1 MHSLACVGML
11 CVCLCV
17 CAMLSISQQ
26 SRCKTVQ
33 LARLSSATVLAT
45 LQIQT
50 HIYDNQWYV
59 FFSSTTDWMPLFQE
73 CYVIC
78 IVFPNVCI
86 CQYFIPFCC
95 WIVFHGMGNS
105 VCLTVHGSKDIWVV
119 FLFLL
124 LWIKLL
130 WIFVYRFLHEQRFS
144 LLRDYC
150 SWMKLLLCMVNVF
163 MYGKSVFMSDCTT
176 LC

>member
-1 MHSLACVGML
+1 MCKSKHSAACVYCEGKF
-11 CVCLCV
+11 
-17 CAMLSISQQ
+17 SGFI
-26 SRCKTVQ
+26 TV
-33 LARLSSATVLAT
+33 SAT
-45 LQIQT
+45 
-50 HIYDNQWYV
+50 
-59 FFSSTTDWMPLFQE
+59 
-73 CYVIC
+73 IC

-105 VCLTVHGSKDIWVV
+105 VSLTVHGSKDIWVV